1 MSAYLLC
8 KQIIVLGP
16 SYERM
21 PSTDNIL
28 FPGNQAN

>member
-1 MSAYLLC
+1 MPRFIKC
-8 KQIIVLGP
+8 KEIIVLGP

-28 FPGNQAN
+28 YPGNQAN